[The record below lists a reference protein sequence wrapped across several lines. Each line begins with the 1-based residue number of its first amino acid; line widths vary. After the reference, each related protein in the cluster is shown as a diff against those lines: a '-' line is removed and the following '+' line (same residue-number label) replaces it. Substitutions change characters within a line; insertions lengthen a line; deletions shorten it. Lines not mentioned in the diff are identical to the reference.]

1 MASGASRRKAEDRK
15 KDAALAEESGP
26 ELFDATRYDFD
37 RLEVVVT
44 ELVARQRV
52 LQDENSEL
60 RQQLEAGAANVQQL
74 EAEVE
79 SLQQRRS
86 RTHERL
92 DGLID
97 ELDRLEAGLDE
108 SSPSP
113 GPTGPTSS
121 AAGSGPKRK
130 PRRKK
135 ARSTR

>member
-44 ELVARQRV
+44 ELVARQRA
-52 LQDENSEL
+52 LQGENSEL
-60 RQQLEAGAANVQQL
+60 RQRLEARDANVQQL
-74 EAEVE
+74 ETELE
-79 SLQQRRS
+79 TLQQRRS

-97 ELDRLEAGLDE
+97 GLSRLEAGLDE
-108 SSPSP
+108 SSLPAGKTSP
-113 GPTGPTSS
+113 
-121 AAGSGPKRK
+121 AEGSEPKRK

>member
-113 GPTGPTSS
+113 GPTSS